1 MAMAMSGIPADA
13 DGNKS
18 PEYLDAAASLTAGR
32 AEWLCSLAKGTKEG
46 DDTMTGHWTDSYGG
60 DLDVVERDGQIYFL
74 FAVVRGRGLN
84 VGQIA
89 GMAKWHTRIG
99 WFSDKGRDKNNTDEA
114 NIAFVY
120 RQPKLQVT
128 EAGADYYHG
137 HTAYFDGEYVK
148 VKTLTEKEQKEII
161 KSGQTGEV
169 PGDR

>member
-1 MAMAMSGIPADA
+1 MATAMSGIPADT

-18 PEYLDAAASLTAGR
+18 PEYLDAAASLSAGR
-32 AEWLCSLAKGTKEG
+32 AEWLRSLAKGTKEG
-46 DDTMTGHWTDSYGG
+46 DETMTGHWTDSYGG
-60 DLDVVERDGQIYFL
+60 DLDIVEKDGQIYFL
-74 FAVVRGRGLN
+74 FSVVRGRGLN

-89 GMAKWHTRIG
+89 GLAKWHSRIG
-99 WFSDKGRDKNNTDEA
+99 WFSDKGRDKNQTDEA